1 MASGLDQSETKFNN
15 YVALITA
22 LKLTKEGLE
31 EYVNIAMKDMYK
43 KISNKCRGY
52 LDCRDNCSKM
62 HVANFDKWCDTC
74 EKWREEIALYMRNK
88 ERISVVH
95 WNKFESMIWSGGD
108 KLTAIN
114 QVANVFVHE
123 CRNPMVSV
131 TDDFSSIISLL
142 ENCKYFS
149 IERNLLLNVRKV
161 RNKYFAHN
169 GTFTVEENDLVKCL
183 DVLSGFL
190 NNRSLQAN
198 SKCKQTY
205 KKICDLKLKSKREN
219 VIEISNISPMVY
231 NLVRLHHDKP
241 TIVLERVDDIISNKH
256 STFVKRQPYRRF
268 DLILLYFFFLFYQF
282 IMHGNLTDDI
292 EDKGNSLM
300 VSNALTAFYNFFD

>member
-74 EKWREEIALYMRNK
+74 KKWREEIALYMRNK
-88 ERISVVH
+88 ERISGVH

-114 QVANVFVHE
+114 QVANVFVHK
-123 CRNPMVSV
+123 CRNPMISV
-131 TDDFSSIISLL
+131 ADDISSIVSLF
-142 ENCKYFS
+142 ENCKYFCF
-149 IERNLLLNVRKV
+149 EQKLLSDVREV
-161 RNKYFAHN
+161 RNKHFAHN
-169 GTFTVEENDLVKCL
+169 STYTIEENDLLKCL
-183 DVLSGFL
+183 DVLCRLL
-190 NNRSLQAN
+190 NNRTLKADN
-198 SKCKQTY
+198 KCKEKYTE
-205 KKICDLKLKSKREN
+205 ICSLKSKMKRVN
-219 VIEISNISPMVY
+219 SKDVSEIKSNLYSFVS
-231 NLVRLHHDKP
+231 LHNDKP
-241 TIVLERVDDIISNKH
+241 DIVVQKAEDILSNKH
-256 STFVKRQPYRRF
+256 SPCVRKRRHRRYDLLLLFIFV
-268 DLILLYFFFLFYQF
+268 LCYQF
-282 IMHGNLTDDI
+282 KMQWNSNDDLPG
-292 EDKGNSLM
+292 KGNSSTSL
-300 VSNALTAFYNFFD
+300 SFINSF

>member
-31 EYVNIAMKDMYK
+31 EYVNIAIKDMYT

-74 EKWREEIALYMRNK
+74 KKWREEIALYMRNK
-88 ERISVVH
+88 ERISGVH
-95 WNKFESMIWSGGD
+95 WNKFESMIWSRGD
-108 KLTAIN
+108 NLTAIN

-123 CRNPMVSV
+123 CRNPMVFV

-149 IERNLLLNVRKV
+149 IERKLLLNVRKV

-190 NNRSLQAN
+190 NNISLQAN
-198 SKCKQTY
+198 
-205 KKICDLKLKSKREN
+205 R
-219 VIEISNISPMVY
+219 
-231 NLVRLHHDKP
+231 
-241 TIVLERVDDIISNKH
+241 
-256 STFVKRQPYRRF
+256 
-268 DLILLYFFFLFYQF
+268 
-282 IMHGNLTDDI
+282 
-292 EDKGNSLM
+292 
-300 VSNALTAFYNFFD
+300 